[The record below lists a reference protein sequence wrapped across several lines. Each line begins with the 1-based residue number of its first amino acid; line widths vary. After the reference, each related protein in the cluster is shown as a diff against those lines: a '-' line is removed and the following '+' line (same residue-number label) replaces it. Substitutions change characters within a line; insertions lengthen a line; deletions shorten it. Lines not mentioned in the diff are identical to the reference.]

1 MRNRAEILWA
11 DQADDDLEAIVTF
24 TRQYSEDR
32 AHQFVREVFER
43 VEMLEDFPEM
53 GRVSELRLEHEY
65 REVVIGTVK
74 LFYRLEGQTVFIVRV
89 WDVRRDPSTFSV

>member
-11 DQADDDLEAIVTF
+11 DRADDDLEAIVTF
-24 TRQYSEDR
+24 MRRYSEDR

-65 REVVIGTVK
+65 RELVVGTVK
-74 LFYRLEGQTVFIVRV
+74 VFYRLEGHQVLIVRV
-89 WDVRRDPSTFSV
+89 WDVRRDPSTFSI